1 MIEIFSILFQFFL
14 FFFLLSFNI
23 FAVNIKNYKTY
34 GFNFFSKNISFNII
48 IFLNFIL
55 IASFLNIGLNKIIYI
70 YLIYVSAIAL
80 ISIIKFK
87 SYFYF
92 NENYFFNTLLLF
104 ISSIIIFFEIANN
117 LVLGWDTQRVWV
129 YKTLSFYNG
138 FSIDNLSNLPNPF
151 YPYLGSLSWA
161 FFWKISI
168 SDHEYFGRL
177 FYVFCFLVSLLLII
191 NNLKIKNFYKIIFF
205 VFLIIISYD
214 YTYFIDWGIFSGYQE
229 ILIFCLVAN
238 ASYFFYELHKN
249 NNDKANFYIFSILLI
264 CNLLV
269 WIKLEGYVIS
279 LSLIFGLLFFCKI
292 DIRKKFLIIF
302 SYLLILLTRVFIFDF
317 YNLNPSEFQHLGY
330 KEFSLVG
337 IFDKISL
344 DRIFILV
351 KFLLIDIF
359 ANYLVI
365 LSLIILILY
374 LIKNKISKLEFKMIM
389 FFLFLMSFNIT
400 IFSGIFIVTDL
411 DLTWMLKYGL
421 DRIIYQIS
429 PISFY
434 LLMAYVNH
442 LRLSR
447 LS

>member
-1 MIEIFSILFQFFL
+1 MIEILLILFQFFL
-14 FFFLLSFNI
+14 IFFLLSFNI
-23 FAVNIKNYKTY
+23 FVLNIKNYKAY

-70 YLIYVSAIAL
+70 YLFYVL
-80 ISIIKFK
+80 ILVLINITKFK
-87 SYFYF
+87 SFLYT
-92 NENYFFNTLLLF
+92 NKNYFFNSTILF

-129 YKTLSFYNG
+129 YKALNFYNG
-138 FSIDNLSNLPNPF
+138 FSIDNLSNLPSPF
-151 YPYLGSLSWA
+151 YPYLGSLTWA

-168 SDHEYFGRL
+168 SEHEYFGRL

-191 NNLKIKNFYKIIFF
+191 NNLNIRRYYKIIFF

-229 ILIFCLVAN
+229 ILIFCLVTK

-249 NNDKANFYIFSILLI
+249 KNNNNENFYIFSVLLI

-269 WIKLEGYVIS
+269 WIKQEGYIIS
-279 LSLIFGLLFFCKI
+279 LSLILGLLFFSKLNN
-292 DIRKKFLIIF
+292 RKRFLIIF
-302 SYLLILLTRVFIFDF
+302 SYIMILSTRIFIFDF

-330 KEFSLVG
+330 KEFSITG
-337 IFDKISL
+337 IYDKISI
-344 DRIFILV
+344 DRIFILI
-351 KFLLIDIF
+351 KFLLINIF
-359 ANYLVI
+359 ANYLII
-365 LSLIILILY
+365 LSLLIIFLY
-374 LIKNKISKLEFKMIM
+374 LIKNKISKLEFKMLLFF
-389 FFLFLMSFNIT
+389 FFLISFNII

-411 DLTWMLKYGL
+411 DLAWMLKYGF

-429 PISFY
+429 PLSFY
-434 LLMAYVNH
+434 LLMSYVNH
-442 LRLSR
+442 LKLGR
-447 LS
+447 